1 MIDFVPDV
9 NGCALKYVP
18 SFHRVAGG
26 APANVAG
33 TISKLGLLSKVLK
46 KLGEDTFGDYMIE
59 TLEKSG
65 IDTSSILRDRN
76 YETSLAFVS
85 LKEDGNRD
93 FAFYRKNSVDLH
105 LTEDEIP
112 DNILDD
118 CGMIHFCSADLVE
131 SSMKQA
137 HYKLITMAK
146 EKGLLISF
154 DPNLR
159 LSLWENEDC
168 LRKTVNA
175 FLPLADI
182 VKISD
187 EELEFITGKTNI
199 EEALPSLL

>member
-1 MIDFVPDV
+1 MD
-9 NGCALKYVP
+9 VP
-18 SFHRVAGG
+18 SFHRAADG

-33 TISKLGLLSKVLK
+33 TGCKLGLLSKVLT
-46 KLGEDTFGDYMIE
+46 KLGEDAFGDYIIE

-65 IDTSSILRDRN
+65 IDTSSILRNRN

-85 LKEDGNRD
+85 LKEDENQD

-146 EKGLLISF
+146 EKG
-154 DPNLR
+154 
-159 LSLWENEDC
+159 C
-168 LRKTVNA
+168 
-175 FLPLADI
+175 
-182 VKISD
+182 
-187 EELEFITGKTNI
+187 
-199 EEALPSLL
+199 